1 MERDSRGRV
10 VGLGYYK
17 HEFTIDRDQSGYLL
31 GDNYVTDWGT
41 LKVDTDRTGFSIND
55 DHFGL
60 EAGANKLIFT
70 PSGVT
75 LNGTE
80 IHPTRRVTRGP
91 VSSLPPGLSRI
102 FGDLIMGD
110 GTRSS
115 GSARSSAWRRR
126 ADIGD
131 PGRSRNGTHRSVH
144 RIPES
149 SYMDE

>member
-1 MERDSRGRV
+1 V

-17 HEFTIDRDQSGYLL
+17 HEFTIDRDQESAYLL
-31 GDNYVTDWGT
+31 GRSYVTGWGE
-41 LKVDTDRTGFSIND
+41 LKVDTDRTGFSINGD
-55 DHFGL
+55 RFDFDRDPK
-60 EAGANKLIFT
+60 AGANKLIFT

-80 IHPTRRVTRGP
+80 IHPTRRATSGP
-91 VSSLPPGLSRI
+91 MSSLPPGLSRI
-102 FGDLIMGD
+102 FGDLIIRRRD

-115 GSARSSAWRRR
+115 GTTENSAWRSR
-126 ADIGD
+126 ADSGNT
-131 PGRSRNGTHRSVH
+131 GKSRNGTYRSVH